1 MLTSGFINYSVFQM
15 LPLWLLNCEIVSVPA
30 PCPCSARATTC
41 KPQEIYSPTL
51 VSRWTPPPFIPRPS
65 ALATRA
71 TCAPSAP
78 SVRLA
83 ASARWVSN
91 TCITQRQHLDTSL
104 RAYISLYIVALCWG
118 QHRGTKHPREVPW
131 LLDCRAGVS
140 NIRLRSQNQLG
151 KDSNPA
157 Y

>member
-1 MLTSGFINYSVFQM
+1 MNYTTEKTLHAHGCTFVKYSVIQFNV
-15 LPLWLLNCEIVSVPA
+15 WLLNYTIVSIPT

-41 KPQEIYSPTL
+41 KPQEICGPTL
-51 VSRWTPPPFIPRPS
+51 VSRWTLPPFIPHPS

-91 TCITQRQHLDTSL
+91 ACMAQRQHLETWTT
-104 RAYISLYIVALCWG
+104 AYAMLLYVVASG
-118 QHRGTKHPREVPW
+118 RGNYRDIKHPHVSILEVHSW
-131 LLDCRAGVS
+131 LFSWHSL
-140 NIRLRSQNQLG
+140 SQL
-151 KDSNPA
+151 KS
-157 Y
+157 